1 MTVSF
6 TPQSFSWN
14 DVDNLSSSVRNLA
27 SASNNHNIQLASQ
40 QQGDSIVLYA
50 RDTTKTGSLYPS
62 QQGSLSKE
70 SATLAFK
77 ATQTAFT
84 NLYAKAGLDQ
94 KPLDEFFSNITNQ
107 QSGKTSPLKEGDILR
122 LCTMAKAAKA
132 NHLSQQPG
140 IQSHAKASVQ
150 SANETQKTTPS
161 LLNASRVLQT
171 QHQFQELT
179 IKDSYNSKDNI
190 SFTNSNLL
198 RDGLNFCSMKA
209 SQWKADIKEFLA
221 AYTPFITYKPE
232 AIRNAKVDNIKHET
246 VTSGQ
251 TISHEV
257 IRSSFE
263 TLRDQ
268 DNVKSFSNPLT
279 LDLVQS
285 PDEPDN
291 SPGASASAK
300 QKAAVQK
307 TLKELT
313 PGQTAQFPFCK
324 GGHWM
329 LITAKHTGNQIEFT
343 GLSTSSGY
351 TKAMQ
356 NMMDAIKTLAPQSKE
371 ISLSTKVLQGQIQNK
386 TGSSCGAYVFE
397 LATRIIR
404 NGGNEVSAFNELT
417 NEISGLSHTARR
429 NYEVEEAR
437 MRLLFAYEQRE
448 VEDLIEFPKSRLEYA
463 QKEFVAETKNLN
475 LAENNE
481 EKAITF
487 WNNAKQ
493 ALQRLEQEHELAV
506 TTDQSSPVFAAKHS
520 KAKVEVQLTKNNL
533 DALHLETLK
542 SREKV
547 NSILEKISS
556 WEDKLNIAQQNADI
570 ARATA
575 QTKSLINLH

>member
-6 TPQSFSWN
+6 TPQSFSWS

-27 SASNNHNIQLASQ
+27 SASNHHDIQLAGQ
-40 QQGDSIVLYA
+40 QKGNSVVLYA

-70 SATLAFK
+70 NPERAFQ
-77 ATQTAFT
+77 ATQTAFK

-94 KPLDEFFSNITNQ
+94 KPLDEFFSNITRQ
-107 QSGKTSPLKEGDILR
+107 QNGTASPLKEGDILR

-132 NHLSQQPG
+132 AHLINIPQELHSAKESNAQSPSLSTASKV
-140 IQSHAKASVQ
+140 IQKEHQLSHAS
-150 SANETQKTTPS
+150 
-161 LLNASRVLQT
+161 
-171 QHQFQELT
+171 T

-190 SFTNSNLL
+190 SFTNANLL

-221 AYTPFITYKPE
+221 GYTPFITYNPE

-268 DNVKSFSNPLT
+268 ENVTSFSNPLT
-279 LDLVQS
+279 LDLMQS
-285 PDEPDN
+285 SDVPN
-291 SPGASASAK
+291 SSPEASASAK
-300 QKAAVQK
+300 QKAAIQDA
-307 TLKELT
+307 LKELT

-329 LITAKHTGNQIEFT
+329 LITAKRTENHIEFT
-343 GLSTSSGY
+343 GLSTSSGF
-351 TKAMQ
+351 TKSMQ
-356 NMMDAIKTLAPQSKE
+356 NMMDAIKPLAPQSE
-371 ISLSTKVLQGQIQNK
+371 DMSLSTKVLQGQIQNK

-404 NGGNEVSAFNELT
+404 NEGNEVAAFNELT
-417 NEISGLSHTARR
+417 NEVSELSHTARR
-429 NYEVEEAR
+429 DYEVEEAR
-437 MRLLFAYEQRE
+437 ARLLFAYEQRQ
-448 VEDLIEFPKSRLEYA
+448 VEDLIEFPKSRIEYA
-463 QKEFVAETKNLN
+463 KKELETATKNLKLN
-475 LAENNE
+475 ENNE
-481 EKAITF
+481 NQAVAF

-493 ALQRLEQEHELAV
+493 VHQRLEHELTA
-506 TTDQSSPVFAAKHS
+506 TTSQNSPTLTTKLS
-520 KAKVEVQLTKNNL
+520 KAKVEVQLTGNNL
-533 DALHLETLK
+533 DALRLKTHK
-542 SREKV
+542 SREEV
-547 NSILEKISS
+547 NAILTKISS
-556 WEDKLNIAQQNADI
+556 WEEKLNLAQKNADI